1 DAGLLRV
8 LPGSNEPGY
17 IEIAGDIMDVLASR
31 VTPAHVFSKKFSD
44 KAYSIGLGGLGDRRD
59 DYFNLMGEMITIGG
73 TMVWL
78 PCDGNDRPDFLIPHR
93 DSGQVLLHTGFNA
106 SLSGAFNEQMEFVSS
121 RPEGATMSEVYR
133 LIFDHA
139 KAHRPDYKGVVGLAM
154 RAEMSAVYGAG
165 VVRAPVAPNAPANGK
180 LITDESNFASWFEF
194 DREPRH
200 RNVTGLVA
208 GCGID
213 LTANLDGLNHRCLKR
228 TFYLNPANAGASN
241 MTLHNH
247 VVMFDPLPMPA
258 AGFTLESEISAVV
271 EKGEF
276 RDMRHMLDMS
286 TIKRAVIGVIY
297 AQDFRP
303 DPECVR

>member
-1 DAGLLRV
+1 
-8 LPGSNEPGY
+8 
-17 IEIAGDIMDVLASR
+17 
-31 VTPAHVFSKKFSD
+31 
-44 KAYSIGLGGLGDRRD
+44 
-59 DYFNLMGEMITIGG
+59 
-73 TMVWL
+73 
-78 PCDGNDRPDFLIPHR
+78 
-93 DSGQVLLHTGFNA
+93 
-106 SLSGAFNEQMEFVSS
+106 MEFVSS

-213 LTANLDGLNHRCLKR
+213 LTASLDGLNHHCLKR

-258 AGFTLESEISAVV
+258 AGFTLESEISTVV

-297 AQDFRP
+297 AQDFHP